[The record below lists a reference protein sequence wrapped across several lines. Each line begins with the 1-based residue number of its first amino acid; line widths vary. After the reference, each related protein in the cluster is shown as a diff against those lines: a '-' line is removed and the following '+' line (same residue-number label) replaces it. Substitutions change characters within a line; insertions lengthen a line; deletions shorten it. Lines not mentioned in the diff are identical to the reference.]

1 MTRKNKLL
9 NNAIPYLLLNSLR
22 RRFHQTLILV
32 SQLNILS
39 PLGSND
45 ITSILDCE
53 FMYILGSESEKANDH
68 NQYFIQHVN
77 SKSKIQVYSVLFER
91 MWLLEK
97 SVDFGQDCVQK

>member
-1 MTRKNKLL
+1 
-9 NNAIPYLLLNSLR
+9 
-22 RRFHQTLILV
+22 
-32 SQLNILS
+32 
-39 PLGSND
+39 
-45 ITSILDCE
+45 
-53 FMYILGSESEKANDH
+53 MYILGSESEKANDH